1 MRVVPDG
8 ILYLCLT
15 VNSIIV
21 RFLIMESICD
31 SDCFGQGE
39 GLALVAVE
47 VGTGGKFAGDGGCA
61 VALGV
66 GVYCGPEG
74 LVEPFVGEEGRGVER
89 LEVGH
94 GVAFGPLAFARALVE
109 SEPRPKIFRHHEA
122 QPAIVFP
129 GGGFG
134 KCRVVAQLF
143 HPSLAYVVE
152 GAKLPAVDIVGSG
165 GSLSGYHCIDVR
177 LVDSVVASG
186 P

>member
-1 MRVVPDG
+1 
-8 ILYLCLT
+8 
-15 VNSIIV
+15 
-21 RFLIMESICD
+21 MESICD
-31 SDCFGQGE
+31 SDCFCQGE

-47 VGTGGKFAGDGGCA
+47 VGTGGKFAGDGGVGCA

-66 GVYCGPEG
+66 GVYCGPERQVKS
-74 LVEPFVGEEGRGVER
+74 LVGEEGRGVER
-89 LEVGH
+89 PQVGH
-94 GVAFGPLAFARALVE
+94 RVAFGPLAFSRALVKP
-109 SEPRPKIFRHHEA
+109 EPRPKIFRHHEA
-122 QPAIVFP
+122 QSAIVFP

-152 GAKLPAVDIVGSG
+152 GAKLPAVDIVGGG